1 MAGGF
6 FIFACKEIETQ
17 KHKGEM
23 EMAEYKHPEVLVTTE
38 WVAQNLNASNTRLV
52 EVDVDT
58 TAYDQGHIPGAVG
71 WNWQTQLQD
80 NIKRDLIDRA
90 TLEKLLGESGISNDT
105 TILLYGDN
113 NNWFAAY
120 AFWQLKYYGHQNVKL
135 INGGRKKWLEE
146 KRALTKDTPQVP
158 QTTYR
163 VSRTDE
169 SVRAFRDD
177 VLAIVQSKKRGQ
189 LVDVRS
195 VDEFTGKIIAPPG
208 MTETAQRAGHIPSAA
223 NIPWAQAAN
232 EDGTFKSADALAA
245 LYQGKGV
252 TGSDEVIAYCRI
264 GERSSHTWFVL
275 KYLLGYNNVRNY
287 DGSWTEW
294 GNLIGSP
301 IVNETASNAK
311 VASAK

>member
-1 MAGGF
+1 
-6 FIFACKEIETQ
+6 
-17 KHKGEM
+17 
-23 EMAEYKHPEVLVTTE
+23 MAEYKHPEVLVTTE

-146 KRALTKDTPQVP
+146 KRALTKDAPQVA

>member
-1 MAGGF
+1 M
-6 FIFACKEIETQ
+6 T
-17 KHKGEM
+17 
-23 EMAEYKHPEVLVTTE
+23 EYKYPEVLVSTE
-38 WVAQNLNASNTRLV
+38 WAAEHLNDPKIRLI

-80 NIKRDLIDRA
+80 NVRRDLIDK
-90 TLEKLLGESGISNDT
+90 TELEQLLGRSGVTNDT

-120 AFWQLKYYGHQNVKL
+120 ALWQLKYYGHKDVRL
-135 INGGRKKWLEE
+135 INGGRKKWIEE
-146 KRALTKDTPQVP
+146 KRPLTTEPAKLTLA
-158 QTTYR
+158 TYR
-163 VSRTDE
+163 ASGPDE
-169 SVRAFRDD
+169 SIRARKEELSD
-177 VLAIVQSKKRGQ
+177 VINHKKEAK

-208 MTETAQRAGHIPSAA
+208 MSETAQRAGHIPGAA

-232 EDGTFKSADALAA
+232 EDGTFKSADALKQ
-245 LYQGKGV
+245 LYGAKGI
-252 TGSDEVIAYCRI
+252 TGNDEIIAYCRI

-275 KYLLGYNNVRNY
+275 KYLLGYDNVKNY

-294 GNLIGSP
+294 GNLVGAP
-301 IVNETASNAK
+301 IEK
-311 VASAK
+311 EVAAAAR

>member
-1 MAGGF
+1 
-6 FIFACKEIETQ
+6 
-17 KHKGEM
+17 
-23 EMAEYKHPEVLVTTE
+23 MAEYKHPEVLVTTE
-38 WVAQNLNASNTRLV
+38 WVAQNLNAPNTRLV

-146 KRALTKDTPQVP
+146 KRALTRDAPQVA